1 MANCLILSVLDTLNL
16 YSSGNPIKRFISKM
30 LICLFSF
37 VKTGIMAPPPL
48 LLTANVGNGKSRE
61 YARIP
66 LERICK
72 MQSSKSHSSDT
83 RSNFFLVFGISNDTD
98 TSDYSVYNHLT
109 SKEERTMGSISHDSS
124 VMYSLIY
131 AYKEAAKIDSNVKLD
146 YKLSGIKVYYRSVN
160 SLFRVGDF
168 IYKINDFDVNNDI
181 ENFVNAYNTKK
192 TGDLFYIIR
201 DGEEKC
207 ITYQNFTDD
216 NWYTFYAYYDINYTT
231 ASPRIKVNSATSGGP
246 SAGLLQTLSI
256 FNRLTTNDYTMGL
269 KIAGTGTIDV
279 SGNVG
284 AIGAIKQKVITASN
298 NNADIFFC
306 PKANSEEGKSAY
318 DSLSSSKRKKMKFV
332 IVEKFSDA
340 TNYLKELYEATN

>member
-1 MANCLILSVLDTLNL
+1 MRL
-16 YSSGNPIKRFISKM
+16 ISKK
-30 LICLFSF
+30 IWIFSF
-37 VKTGIMAPPPL
+37 ILLIPYVFIYVICFHKTDKEALMPGGLSNVNSLIEIDSDNKEEGSFNSIYVLTFPNTTILQNWL
-48 LLTANVGNGKSRE
+48 L
-61 YARIP
+61 
-66 LERICK
+66 
-72 MQSSKSHSSDT
+72 
-83 RSNFFLVFGISNDTD
+83 GISNDTD
-98 TSDYSVYNHLT
+98 TSDYSAYNHLT

-168 IYKINDFDVNNDI
+168 IYKINDFDANNDV
-181 ENFVNAYNTKK
+181 EKFVNAYNTKK

>member
-1 MANCLILSVLDTLNL
+1 MRL
-16 YSSGNPIKRFISKM
+16 ISKKIWIISFIL
-30 LICLFSF
+30 LIPYVFIYVICFHRTDKEALMPGGLSNVNSLIEIDSDNKEEGSF
-37 VKTGIMAPPPL
+37 NSIYVLTFPNTTILQNWL
-48 LLTANVGNGKSRE
+48 L
-61 YARIP
+61 
-66 LERICK
+66 
-72 MQSSKSHSSDT
+72 
-83 RSNFFLVFGISNDTD
+83 GISNDTD
-98 TSDYSVYNHLT
+98 TSDYSAYNHLT

-231 ASPRIKVNSATSGGP
+231 ASPKIKVNSATSGGP

-340 TNYLKELYEATN
+340 TNYLKELYETTN